1 MLTIEQLRADIP
13 QEPAASLKPSSPVGH
28 EPESATQVMR
38 VTQVTPDA
46 IEVNSRYDELQ
57 REEEA
62 LHAKCRSL
70 INSIALSLGE
80 PHVAREHVRV

>member
-1 MLTIEQLRADIP
+1 MGSNLT
-13 QEPAASLKPSSPVGH
+13 AACESRTLDHANPVLHHDDGLSGSH
-28 EPESATQVMR
+28 EL
-38 VTQVTPDA
+38 DFG
-46 IEVNSRYDELQ
+46 SRYDELQ